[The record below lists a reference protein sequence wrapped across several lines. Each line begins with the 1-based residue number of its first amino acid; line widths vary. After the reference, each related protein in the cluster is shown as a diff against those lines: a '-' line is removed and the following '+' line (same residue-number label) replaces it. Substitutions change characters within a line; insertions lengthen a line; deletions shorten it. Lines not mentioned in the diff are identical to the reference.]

1 MIHRNQLIQ
10 IAEDVGL
17 LVKDESFPYNSPAH
31 QRLISRLEK
40 FAIRLER
47 EVEEQKLNILEE
59 T

>member
-1 MIHRNQLIQ
+1 MIPRNQLIQ

-40 FAIRLER
+40 FCVRVVR
-47 EVEEQKLNILEE
+47 EVEEQELDSLE
-59 T
+59 